1 LSPIPHPS
9 PIPRP
14 YGVRDVE
21 RLLGLSRATIQSLVR
36 AGFVAPEKDWR
47 GTLRFSFQDLIV
59 LRTAQSLVQSRIP
72 QRRITRAM
80 RELRKHLPAA
90 MPLSGLS
97 IGAVA
102 DQVVVREGGARWR
115 ADSGQY
121 LLEFGGDPASGAL
134 SVIER
139 RPEPTAEERAE
150 SWFDR
155 GVQLERPDPDAAMRA
170 YQQAIAADPTHL
182 DARINLGRLLHE
194 AGRLVEAERA
204 YRDAVKLGVID
215 PVLYFNVGVLYQDL
229 RRPREAIK
237 AYEAALLA
245 DPDLAD
251 AFYNLALLHEELGH
265 RKEAIRNM
273 ARYRKLAG

>member
-1 LSPIPHPS
+1 MNA
-9 PIPRP
+9 

-21 RLLGLSRATIQSLVR
+21 RMLGLTRATIRALVD
-36 AGFVAPEKDWR
+36 AGFVVPERDAR
-47 GTLRFSFQDLIV
+47 GALRFSFRDLIV
-59 LRTAQSLVQSRIP
+59 LRTAQSLVQAHIP
-72 QRRITRAM
+72 QRRITKAM

-90 MPLSGLS
+90 MPLSGLA

-102 DQVVVREGGARWR
+102 DQVVVREHGARWQ

-150 SWFDR
+150 AWFDR
-155 GVQLERPDPDAAMRA
+155 GAGLERQDPDGAIRA
-170 YQQAIAADPTHL
+170 YQQAIAADATHL
-182 DARINLGRLLHE
+182 DARINMGRLLHE
-194 AGRLVEAERA
+194 AGRLDEAERV

-215 PVLYFNVGVLYQDL
+215 PLLFFNIGVLYQDI
-229 RRPREAIK
+229 RRPRDAIK
-237 AYEAALLA
+237 AYETALLA

-251 AFYNLALLHEELGH
+251 AFFNLALLHQELGH

-273 ARYRKLAG
+273 ARYRKLIGD